1 MRRNDKQNL
10 ELLIETTIA
19 VKAKTK
25 ILRQVIQEL
34 SDAKVLF
41 QTFKYGQQ
49 IWYVRDDIKISS
61 DLKDGLIAINR
72 WKSDK
77 KALDLAQIMAVVNK

>member
-1 MRRNDKQNL
+1 MKRNAKQNL

-34 SDAKVLF
+34 SDAEVLF

>member
-1 MRRNDKQNL
+1 MKRNDKQNL

-34 SDAKVLF
+34 CDAKILF

-49 IWYVRDDIKISS
+49 IWYVRDDLKISS
-61 DLKDGLIAINR
+61 DLRDGLIAINR
-72 WKSDK
+72 LKSDK
-77 KALDLAQIMAVVNK
+77 KGLNIAQIMAVVNK

>member
-1 MRRNDKQNL
+1 MKRNAKQNL

>member
-1 MRRNDKQNL
+1 MKRNDKQNL

>member
-10 ELLIETTIA
+10 ELLIATTIA

-34 SDAKVLF
+34 SDAKVSF

>member
-1 MRRNDKQNL
+1 MKRNDKQNL

-34 SDAKVLF
+34 CDAKILF

-61 DLKDGLIAINR
+61 DLRDGLVTINKL
-72 WKSDK
+72 KSDK
-77 KALDLAQIMAVVNK
+77 KGLDLAQIMAVVNK

>member
-77 KALDLAQIMAVVNK
+77 KH